1 MGFFLNCEGKKSFT
15 LPLCFCCWSFF
26 ALLQYM
32 EFGRSGPHGVY
43 VHLHVVEAKEQGQ
56 GRAHLLSMG
65 EGHVKDLKHITSLVI
80 SLYAQV
86 SVFVFMYFVYV
97 LRNIKSTTFIPSHW
111 KMWLLVILSCLKLD
125 TILHFITCNGV

>member
-1 MGFFLNCEGKKSFT
+1 
-15 LPLCFCCWSFF
+15 
-26 ALLQYM
+26 M

-86 SVFVFMYFVYV
+86 LS
-97 LRNIKSTTFIPSHW
+97 LIHISEPTRPITTSRMPS
-111 KMWLLVILSCLKLD
+111 SA
-125 TILHFITCNGV
+125 

>member
-1 MGFFLNCEGKKSFT
+1 
-15 LPLCFCCWSFF
+15 
-26 ALLQYM
+26 M

-56 GRAHLLSMG
+56 GRAHLLSTG

-125 TILHFITCNGV
+125 TILDFITCNGV